1 MDNRIPILMYH
12 QVSPNLHPNFLEYTV
27 TPEILKNQ
35 LKVIE
40 LFGYTPINFDT
51 LLAAKNGETVL
62 PGKPII
68 LTFDDA
74 LEDALKYAVPILEDK
89 KFTATFYV
97 TTGYVGGISSW
108 MIPDVNCEFEVA
120 DWQTI
125 KGLAAKGFEV
135 GAHSV
140 SHPLMDRI
148 PPELCF
154 KELSESRHV
163 LENELGREVRHMA
176 YPHGAYDR
184 TAVKLA
190 GEAGY
195 YTACTCESYLA
206 DLNYEFLE
214 LPRINIG
221 MEDSLLDFVLKL
233 HTARSPKMMVSDAVN
248 SIRRR
253 TPKSVKQFIKKTL
266 IRRSP

>member
-1 MDNRIPILMYH
+1 MYH

-27 TPEILKNQ
+27 TPQIFKNQ
-35 LKVIE
+35 LDIIE
-40 LFGYTPINFDT
+40 LFGYTPISFGT
-51 LLAAKNGETVL
+51 LLAAKKGETQL
-62 PGKPII
+62 PKKPII

-74 LEDALKYAVPILEDK
+74 LVDALKYAVPILEDK
-89 KFTATFYV
+89 NFCATFYV

-125 KGLAAKGFEV
+125 KGLTEKGFEV

-148 PPELCF
+148 SPEHCY
-154 KELSESRHV
+154 KELSESRQV
-163 LENELGREVRHMA
+163 LEEVLGREVRHMA
-176 YPHGAYDR
+176 YPHGAYNQ

-195 YTACTCESYLA
+195 HTACTCEFYLA
-206 DLNYEFLE
+206 GLNSEFLE

-221 MEDSLLDFVLKL
+221 MKDSLLDFIFKL
-233 HTARSPKMMVSDAVN
+233 YVARSPKMIMSDAVN

-253 TPKSVKQFIKKTL
+253 IPKSVKRFIKKIYFTE
-266 IRRSP
+266 I